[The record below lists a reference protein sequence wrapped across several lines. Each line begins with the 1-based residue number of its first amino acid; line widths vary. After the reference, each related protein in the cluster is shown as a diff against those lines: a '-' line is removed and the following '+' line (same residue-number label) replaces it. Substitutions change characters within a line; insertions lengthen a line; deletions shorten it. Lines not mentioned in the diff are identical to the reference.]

1 MIREKLRRWLGIEEN
16 ASEVSNLKNELSLL
30 RENIEAQI
38 SRLRSEI
45 ETALADKVEREE
57 LNELLFRLDELERE
71 IKLLEKYSLPNARI
85 EGISQEEMLKQ
96 KILDIL
102 SAREEITISEL
113 QSLVGCGWKKLYQVL
128 RELEK
133 EGNIQRAKIK
143 RKTII
148 KKL

>member
-1 MIREKLRRWLGIEEN
+1 MRRWLGIEEN